1 MPKPEMQFVA
11 KATTKRKGSVWRR
24 RPALSIK
31 YGGAQQREL
40 WPSGRGTQ
48 VGHFTFG
55 FPALVRLVAARL
67 SKDITAERFGLP
79 KDDFREIVLYDF
91 HGETAV
97 TLLTEPSQA
106 PDVVAIIADAQ
117 SDHKSLLAALQTFL
131 GSAVNVVADPPET
144 KGRGAST

>member
-1 MPKPEMQFVA
+1 MPKPEMQFMVKTPA
-11 KATTKRKGSVWRR
+11 KRKSSVRRR
-24 RPALSIK
+24 RPTPSIK
-31 YGGAQQREL
+31 YGGTQQRAL

-48 VGHFTFG
+48 VGHFMLG

-67 SKDITAERFGLP
+67 PKDITAERFGLP

-97 TLLTEPSQA
+97 TLLTEPTQA

-131 GSAVNVVADPPET
+131 GSAVTVVADPPET
-144 KGRGAST
+144 QRRGAST